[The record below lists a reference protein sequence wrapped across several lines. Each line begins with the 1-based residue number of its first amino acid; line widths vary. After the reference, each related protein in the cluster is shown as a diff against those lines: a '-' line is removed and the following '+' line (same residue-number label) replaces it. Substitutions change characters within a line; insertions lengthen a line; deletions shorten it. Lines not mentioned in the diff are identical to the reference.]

1 MSENVA
7 LAASAG
13 TTRLTIGAAPVFSI
27 PAEPKARSHTTIPL
41 ERTAARRN
49 VDAVINRRR
58 FMLAS
63 SKGFFQARLHSQAR
77 DAVSDQRVDTQ
88 WRNPPEKR
96 LFERVLP
103 GCNALP
109 RVQKRLSRQRSE
121 RAVTDITCS
130 RESRADLP
138 ILPSFFPQVARAA
151 CSLGSCC
158 PTQTRHPT
166 KENREAHMK
175 WQAIAVASVLALA
188 TQASAADKKYG
199 PGASDTE
206 IKLGQTSP
214 FSGPAS
220 AYSVIAKTQ
229 AAYFKMINDKGGVGG
244 RKINLITLD
253 DAYSPPK
260 TVEQTRKLVEQE
272 EVAVILNPL
281 GTPTG
286 LAVRKY
292 LNDKKVPQL
301 FVGAGATLW
310 GDHERFPWSIGFQPS
325 YQAETAVY
333 AKYVLKNKPDAK
345 IALFYQND
353 DAGKDYGNGFK
364 KGLGP
369 ENTAKMVV
377 AEATYESTDPTID
390 SQIVKLKLSGA
401 NVLFMHAI
409 PKQAAQAIRK
419 VGEIGWKPDMFFLA
433 ATSTSV
439 SSVLKPAGFDYS
451 KGIISSYSFKDPNDP
466 QWKDDKDVQ
475 AWHDFMKNYFPDGN
489 RQDQLIVYGYVVAE
503 ATVQVLKQCGDDL
516 THENIMKQAANLDVT
531 LPLMLPG
538 IKLKTSPTDYFPI
551 EAMRL
556 QRFNGE
562 IWELFGDTIGND

>member
-1 MSENVA
+1 
-7 LAASAG
+7 
-13 TTRLTIGAAPVFSI
+13 
-27 PAEPKARSHTTIPL
+27 
-41 ERTAARRN
+41 
-49 VDAVINRRR
+49 
-58 FMLAS
+58 
-63 SKGFFQARLHSQAR
+63 
-77 DAVSDQRVDTQ
+77 
-88 WRNPPEKR
+88 
-96 LFERVLP
+96 
-103 GCNALP
+103 
-109 RVQKRLSRQRSE
+109 
-121 RAVTDITCS
+121 
-130 RESRADLP
+130 
-138 ILPSFFPQVARAA
+138 
-151 CSLGSCC
+151 
-158 PTQTRHPT
+158 
-166 KENREAHMK
+166 MK
-175 WQAIAVASVLALA
+175 WQVIAVAAALAVA
-188 TQASAADKKYG
+188 TQAAAAEKKYG

-220 AYSVIAKTQ
+220 AYSVIAKAQ
-229 AAYFKMINDKGGVGG
+229 AAYFKMINDQGGVNG
-244 RKINLITLD
+244 RKINLMTLD

-310 GDHERFPWSIGFQPS
+310 GDHKQFPWSIGFQPS

-369 ENTAKMVV
+369 EHAKMVI

-390 SQIVKLKLSGA
+390 SQIVKLKASGA
-401 NVLFMHAI
+401 DVLFVHAI

-419 VGEIGWKPDMFFLA
+419 IGEIGWKPDMFFLA

-439 SSVLKPAGFDYS
+439 SSVLQPAGFQHA
-451 KGIISSYSFKDPNDP
+451 KGIISAYTFKDPNDP

-475 AWHDFMKNYFPDGN
+475 AWNEFMRKYFPDGN
-489 RQDQLIVYGYVVAE
+489 RLDQLIVYGYVVAE

-516 THENIMKQAANLDVT
+516 THENIMKQAANLDVVVPM
-531 LPLMLPG
+531 LLPG
-538 IKLKTSPTDYFPI
+538 IKIKTAPDDYFPI
-551 EAMRL
+551 EALRL

-562 IWELFGDTIGND
+562 NWQLFGETIGSD

>member
-1 MSENVA
+1 M
-7 LAASAG
+7 
-13 TTRLTIGAAPVFSI
+13 RW
-27 PAEPKARSHTTIPL
+27 H
-41 ERTAARRN
+41 
-49 VDAVINRRR
+49 
-58 FMLAS
+58 
-63 SKGFFQARLHSQAR
+63 
-77 DAVSDQRVDTQ
+77 
-88 WRNPPEKR
+88 
-96 LFERVLP
+96 
-103 GCNALP
+103 
-109 RVQKRLSRQRSE
+109 
-121 RAVTDITCS
+121 
-130 RESRADLP
+130 
-138 ILPSFFPQVARAA
+138 
-151 CSLGSCC
+151 
-158 PTQTRHPT
+158 
-166 KENREAHMK
+166 
-175 WQAIAVASVLALA
+175 AIAIASVLVVA
-188 TQASAADKKYG
+188 TQASAAEKKYG

-229 AAYFKMINDKGGVGG
+229 AAYFKMINEQGGVNG
-244 RKINLITLD
+244 RKVNLITLD

-377 AEATYESTDPTID
+377 AESTYESTDPTID

-439 SSVLKPAGFDYS
+439 SSVLKPAGFDHS
-451 KGIISSYSFKDPNDP
+451 KGHHLVLLVQGSQRSAVEGRQGRAGLARFHEEVFSGRQSSGPAHRLWLCRGGSHRAGAQAVRRRSHPREHHEAGGEPRRHAAPDVARHQAEDVADRLLPDRSHAAAEV
-466 QWKDDKDVQ
+466 QWRNMGAVRR
-475 AWHDFMKNYFPDGN
+475 HD
-489 RQDQLIVYGYVVAE
+489 RE
-503 ATVQVLKQCGDDL
+503 
-516 THENIMKQAANLDVT
+516 
-531 LPLMLPG
+531 
-538 IKLKTSPTDYFPI
+538 
-551 EAMRL
+551 
-556 QRFNGE
+556 
-562 IWELFGDTIGND
+562 

>member
-1 MSENVA
+1 M
-7 LAASAG
+7 
-13 TTRLTIGAAPVFSI
+13 RW
-27 PAEPKARSHTTIPL
+27 H
-41 ERTAARRN
+41 
-49 VDAVINRRR
+49 
-58 FMLAS
+58 
-63 SKGFFQARLHSQAR
+63 
-77 DAVSDQRVDTQ
+77 
-88 WRNPPEKR
+88 
-96 LFERVLP
+96 
-103 GCNALP
+103 
-109 RVQKRLSRQRSE
+109 
-121 RAVTDITCS
+121 
-130 RESRADLP
+130 
-138 ILPSFFPQVARAA
+138 
-151 CSLGSCC
+151 
-158 PTQTRHPT
+158 
-166 KENREAHMK
+166 
-175 WQAIAVASVLALA
+175 AIAIASVFVVA
-188 TQASAADKKYG
+188 TQASAAEKKYG

-229 AAYFKMINDKGGVGG
+229 AAYFKMINEQGGVNG

-451 KGIISSYSFKDPNDP
+451 KDIISSYSFKDPNDP

-475 AWHDFMKNYFPDGN
+475 AWHDFMKKLFSGRQPSGPAHRLWLCRGGGHRAGAQAVRRRSHPREHHEAGGQPRRHAAPDVARHQAEDVADRLFPD
-489 RQDQLIVYGYVVAE
+489 RSHAAAE
-503 ATVQVLKQCGDDL
+503 VQWRDMGAVRR
-516 THENIMKQAANLDVT
+516 HHRE
-531 LPLMLPG
+531 
-538 IKLKTSPTDYFPI
+538 
-551 EAMRL
+551 
-556 QRFNGE
+556 
-562 IWELFGDTIGND
+562 

>member
-1 MSENVA
+1 
-7 LAASAG
+7 
-13 TTRLTIGAAPVFSI
+13 
-27 PAEPKARSHTTIPL
+27 
-41 ERTAARRN
+41 
-49 VDAVINRRR
+49 
-58 FMLAS
+58 
-63 SKGFFQARLHSQAR
+63 
-77 DAVSDQRVDTQ
+77 
-88 WRNPPEKR
+88 
-96 LFERVLP
+96 
-103 GCNALP
+103 
-109 RVQKRLSRQRSE
+109 
-121 RAVTDITCS
+121 
-130 RESRADLP
+130 
-138 ILPSFFPQVARAA
+138 
-151 CSLGSCC
+151 
-158 PTQTRHPT
+158 
-166 KENREAHMK
+166 MK
-175 WQAIAVASVLALA
+175 WQAIAIASVLALA

-229 AAYFKMINDKGGVGG
+229 AAYFRMINDKGGVNG
-244 RKINLITLD
+244 RKIDLITLD

-292 LNDKKVPQL
+292 LNDKHVPQL

-310 GDHERFPWSIGFQPS
+310 GDYQHYPWTMGFQPS

-333 AKYVLKNKPDAK
+333 AKYLLSKMPDAK
-345 IALFYQND
+345 VALFYQND

-390 SQIVKLKLSGA
+390 SQIVKLKASGA
-401 NVLFMHAI
+401 NVLFVHAI
-409 PKQAAQAIRK
+409 PKQAAQAIK
-419 VGEIGWKPDMFFLA
+419 KIGEIGWKPDIFFLA
-433 ATSTSV
+433 ATSTSIA
-439 SSVLKPAGFDYS
+439 SVMKPAGFEHAQ
-451 KGIISSYSFKDPNDP
+451 GIISSYINKDPNDP

-475 AWHDFMKNYFPDGN
+475 DWFAFMKAYMPDGN
-489 RQDQLIVYGYVVAE
+489 TQDQLIVYGYVVAE

-516 THENIMKQAANLDVT
+516 THENIMKQAANLDIV
-531 LPLMLPG
+531 LPMLLPG
-538 IKLKTSPTDYFPI
+538 IKVKTSPTDYFPVQ
-551 EAMRL
+551 AMRL
-556 QRFNGE
+556 QRFSGE
-562 IWELFGDTIGND
+562 TWQLFGDTIGED